1 MGDGSLRDRMQGM
14 DAGSENGE
22 IDYQDP
28 SVYRDFSEMFRAEQ
42 VDDEFFG
49 ASPPTIFVGR
59 CGYPDVNVGVLSP
72 VEVTQS
78 AELDAPQAWVEKDL
92 NIRQIISR
100 RSSLVNSRQ
109 KKSVHDT
116 GDFGDAAQEIA
127 MADTPV
133 DVEIGLDKTV
143 DFDIDFSDRYA
154 PYGPS
159 GNIE

>member
-14 DAGSENGE
+14 DAGTDDGE
-22 IDYQDP
+22 DIDYQDP
-28 SVYRDFSEMFRAEQ
+28 SVYRGFSEMFRAEQ

-59 CGYPDVNVGVLSP
+59 YGYPDVNVGVLSP

-78 AELDAPQAWVEKDL
+78 AELDAPRTWVEKDL

-116 GDFGDAAQEIA
+116 GGFGDAAQEIA

-143 DFDIDFSDRYA
+143 DFDIDFS
-154 PYGPS
+154 
-159 GNIE
+159 